1 MAKAKVNELTS
12 EPESAP
18 ESPRAT
24 GSVLQVIGAVVD
36 VAFEP
41 RGLPHIN
48 DALELRRHGERL
60 VLEVQQLLGNDVAR
74 CIAMESTDGVRR
86 GDAVVAT
93 GGPIQVP
100 VGKQVLGR
108 MFNVI
113 GQPIDGKPAIKG
125 GTWLPIHR
133 EPPSVAEQ
141 ETSTEI
147 LETGLKVIDLICTFA
162 KGSKIGLFGGA
173 GVGKTIIVMELI
185 RNIAKEHAGY
195 SVFAGV
201 GERTREGN
209 ALYREMHESGVI
221 DKTALVFGQMNEPPG
236 ARARIAFTGLTMAEQ
251 FRDEEGADVLLF
263 IDNVFRYMLAGSEVS
278 ALLGRMPSAVGYQ
291 PTLATEMGDLQER
304 ITSTHRG
311 SITSVQAVYVP
322 ADDYT
327 DPAIQTTFAH
337 LGATVSLSRSIAELG
352 LFPAVDPLDS
362 FSRILDPKTVGV
374 EHDQVAR
381 GVQRVLQRYKDLED
395 IIAILGMEE
404 LSDEDRTTVNRA
416 RRVRQFLAQPMF
428 VAEQFTGLA
437 GKYVPI
443 KETVRGFKEILDGH
457 LDDLP
462 EQAFRMVGTIDEAI
476 ENGRRLNR
484 GAEPDAEVEKDT
496 KAEKGEPQPED
507 KGDSVGIGPEAEEA
521 EPKEAAP
528 ESRHAAAATRVRK
541 SPGAAPAKTP
551 ARPKAAAA
559 GKVTNPRAAAT
570 GSRTAPAKGTASS
583 GNPALTKGTAKPKAS

>member
-1 MAKAKVNELTS
+1 MAKAKVKAAEKKA
-12 EPESAP
+12 EAVRP
-18 ESPRAT
+18 T
-24 GSVLQVIGAVVD
+24 GTVLQVIGAVVD
-36 VAFEP
+36 VAFEA
-41 RGLPHIN
+41 GQLPHIN
-48 DALELRRHGERL
+48 DALEIPRDGPRQ
-60 VLEVQQLLGNDVAR
+60 VLEVQQHLGNDVAR
-74 CIAMESTDGVRR
+74 CIAMSSTDGLRR
-86 GDAVVAT
+86 GDPVVAT
-93 GGPIQVP
+93 GGPIEVP

-113 GQPIDGKPAIKG
+113 GEPIDGGPQVKG
-125 GTWLPIHR
+125 GERLPIHR
-133 EPPSVAEQ
+133 DPPSVADQ
-141 ETSTEI
+141 ETSTQI

-173 GVGKTIIVMELI
+173 GVGKTVIVMELI

-209 ALYREMHESGVI
+209 ALFREMHESGVI
-221 DKTALVFGQMNEPPG
+221 DQTALVFGQMNEPPG
-236 ARARIAFTGLTMAEQ
+236 ARARIALTGLTMAEQ

-322 ADDYT
+322 ADDFT

-362 FSRILDPKTVGV
+362 FSRILDPNIVGA
-374 EHDQVAR
+374 EHHQVAL

-404 LSDEDRTTVNRA
+404 LSDEDRQTVDRA

-443 KETVRGFKEILDGH
+443 KETVRGFKEILSGT
-457 LDDLP
+457 LDHLP

-476 ENGRRLNR
+476 ENGQRLNR
-484 GAEPDAEVEKDT
+484 GSEPGGKLEASKDAKRVPGTADASSESHQEVEAK
-496 KAEKGEPQPED
+496 
-507 KGDSVGIGPEAEEA
+507 
-521 EPKEAAP
+521 
-528 ESRHAAAATRVRK
+528 
-541 SPGAAPAKTP
+541 PAKTAAP
-551 ARPKAAAA
+551 IRPRTAAA
-559 GKVTNPRAAAT
+559 KPR
-570 GSRTAPAKGTASS
+570 R
-583 GNPALTKGTAKPKAS
+583 KPKSKAG